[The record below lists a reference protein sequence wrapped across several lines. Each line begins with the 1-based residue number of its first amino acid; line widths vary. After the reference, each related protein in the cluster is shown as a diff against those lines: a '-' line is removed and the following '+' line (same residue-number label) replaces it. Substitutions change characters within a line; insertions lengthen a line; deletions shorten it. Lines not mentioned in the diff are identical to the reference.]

1 MLFVVLVLVGWCVF
15 LVEGSIVVGLGE
27 VGSMGCCR
35 IGSAGVVLWMVEG
48 VGWPDYL
55 TLSSCF
61 VLSWTTK
68 LALWRNSTM
77 LECSCGNLLV
87 GSVSATFLQKFGGTD
102 LDERELVT
110 GTF

>member
-1 MLFVVLVLVGWCVF
+1 M
-15 LVEGSIVVGLGE
+15 VGLGE

-35 IGSAGVVLWMVEG
+35 VGSVGVVLGMVEG

-55 TLSSCF
+55 TSLFCF

-77 LECSCGNLLV
+77 LGCSCGNLDV
-87 GSVSATFLQKFGGTD
+87 RRISNEFLRKFGGTD